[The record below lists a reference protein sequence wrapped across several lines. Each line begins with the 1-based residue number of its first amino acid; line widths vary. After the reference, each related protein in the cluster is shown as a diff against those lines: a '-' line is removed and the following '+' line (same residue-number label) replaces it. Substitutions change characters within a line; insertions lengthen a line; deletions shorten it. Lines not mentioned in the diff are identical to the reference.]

1 MSEII
6 ESVKEM
12 LAELEQDRQQKRE
25 KALIQYRELLA
36 SGGDRGALLKCMDVL
51 GKTVDDLKADA
62 AVIAQ
67 SQRLE
72 QAAVVPDGLDE
83 QIKATNEASSI
94 YSQATERLILD
105 RKDEQSRLDGQ
116 LQHLRGKADSA
127 RDAAGKLVELKRRHF
142 ALFGVAPAPDV
153 YSKPED
159 CYTRVTPATKA
170 APPPAD
176 RQTSNMPAQIVTA
189 RPFLGMEIPESGNP
203 AVGAL
208 LRRAAGIR

>member
-1 MSEII
+1 
-6 ESVKEM
+6 
-12 LAELEQDRQQKRE
+12 
-25 KALIQYRELLA
+25 
-36 SGGDRGALLKCMDVL
+36 MDVL